1 KKYLPYAEQ
10 TGSDGSYRATAIA
23 GQAAFY
29 GTSGWDAN
37 VVKTPYPYSQA
48 VLEASPIGRVLEQGA
63 PGAVWQ
69 PYNAAIAGSG
79 HTVRADYSSNV
90 TGEVPLW
97 VVGPS
102 GASTSGSYYAAN
114 RLYKTISRD
123 ENWTGGKAGTTEEF
137 KDLEG
142 RVVMKKIWET
152 ESVGLSTH
160 YIYDDLGNLRYVVPP
175 AVTATGFT
183 ETGDANFENYIYG
196 YHYDGRKRLIEKKV
210 PGKGW
215 EYMVY
220 NRLDQLVL
228 SQDAVQRGD
237 GRWFFSK
244 YDALGRSILTGII
257 TSALDRSVWQA
268 TVDTA
273 SVLWE
278 SRDNTNSNGIGM
290 GYSNLSLPTGNFY
303 NYYTVTY
310 YDDYDFYQNPFGGP
324 ITSEAPVNRT
334 KGLVTGMRTLVI
346 GNGAMPFTVSYY
358 DTDGRLVR
366 TKSQN
371 HLGGTDVVNSSY
383 DFVGQLKTSARV
395 HIANG
400 ATTTIANSYS
410 YDHMGRK
417 ISTRENINSQGEVTL
432 NKLEYNEIGQVRAKG
447 LHGLGNGSPDGVD
460 ITLAAGDILT
470 SGQSR
475 TVKASGSI
483 TLAPGFEAQLG
494 STFNASIVGML
505 QNTEYAYNE
514 RGWLKGS
521 TSDQFRMQLDYQD
534 GTHPQFNGNIAN
546 QRWGGSLGN
555 VFTYQYDKLNR
566 LFKGEVS
573 PTVMSEVI
581 TYDVMGNI
589 TSLSRDG
596 GTAGSYGYVG
606 NRLTGIS
613 GGPLATGSYAYDA
626 NGNATTDGRTGVT
639 LGYNFLNL
647 PATAIK
653 SGLSLAYT
661 YDATGQ
667 KLRKVSSTA
676 GTTDYVDGIQYTN
689 GTIDFIQTEEGRAVN
704 NSGTYKYEY
713 NLSDHLGNVRYSFD
727 IYNGAVRKLQE
738 DNYYAFGLRH
748 SATAGTNNYLYN
760 GKELQDE
767 LGQYDYGARFYD
779 PIIGRWNV
787 VDPLAEADKKTTPY
801 AYVFNNPLRF
811 VDPDGMFGD
820 YYAMNGQYLG
830 SDGIKDDKVYAVA
843 DGGVRSTTVSGNK
856 ATRRLDPSKI
866 TQLGIGHK
874 DFLAKAAT
882 IFGESSA
889 SLVNQSPDLK
899 NEMFAIASVHER
911 NQTAYGASNDA
922 ATAFKDA
929 SPMERN
935 GTKKQYA
942 VAAEINAQLGGKDL
956 SYGATQWDGVEQSLY
971 PATNNKKSQDG
982 YELHMNTQGWSISN
996 DHYKKWKENVGTSF
1010 VAPQVKTATTGPN
1023 KGQQRLTSTAVY
1035 LKTIFWRA
1043 N

>member
-97 VVGPS
+97 VVGSS
-102 GASTSGSYYAAN
+102 GASTGDSYYAAN

-123 ENWTGGKAGTTEEF
+123 ENWTSGKAGTAEEF
-137 KDLEG
+137 RDLQG
-142 RVVMKKIWET
+142 RVVLKRIWET
-152 ESVGLSTH
+152 ESVALSTH

-175 AVTATGFT
+175 AVTATSFT
-183 ETGDANFENYIYG
+183 ETADANFENYIYG

-210 PGKGW
+210 PGRGW

-220 NRLDQLVL
+220 NKLDQLVL
-228 SQDAVQRGD
+228 SQDANQRLVNQ
-237 GRWFFSK
+237 WAFTK
-244 YDALGRSILTGII
+244 YDAMGRVVITGLYVNAG
-257 TSALDRSVWQA
+257 TGAAVQAL
-268 TVDTA
+268 VDA
-273 SVLWE
+273 HVALWE
-278 SRDNTNSNGIGM
+278 DRDNLATTYGTGYTNVAFPLVIAHFHSV
-290 GYSNLSLPTGNFY
+290 S
-303 NYYTVTY
+303 Y
-310 YDDYDFYQNPFGGP
+310 YDDYDFFANTFGQPNG
-324 ITSEAPVNRT
+324 TTQVTAERTRGLLTGTRVNVL
-334 KGLVTGMRTLVI
+334 GTGTMLLSV
-346 GNGAMPFTVSYY
+346 NYY
-358 DTDGRLVR
+358 DLDGRVVT

-383 DFVGQLKTSARV
+383 DFVGQLKTSARR

-400 ATTTIANSYS
+400 ATIMIANAFV

-417 ISTRENINSQGEVTL
+417 VSTRENINSQGEVTL
-432 NKLEYNEIGQVRAKG
+432 NKLEYNEIGQLKARG

-460 ITLAAGDILT
+460 ITLAAADILT

-494 STFNASIVGML
+494 STFSASIVGML

-514 RGWLKGS
+514 RGWLKS
-521 TSDQFRMQLDYQD
+521 SASDQFSMQLDYQD
-534 GTHPQFNGNIAN
+534 GTHPQFNGNISS
-546 QRWGGSLGN
+546 QRWGSSLGN

-566 LFKGEVS
+566 LTHGIS
-573 PTVMSEVI
+573 TGTAMSEVLG
-581 TYDVMGNI
+581 YDVMGNI

-596 GTAGSYGYVG
+596 STAGSYGYVG
-606 NRLTGIS
+606 NRLTSIS

-626 NGNATTDGRTGVT
+626 NGNATTDGRTGIT
-639 LGYNFLNL
+639 LGYNFLDL
-647 PATAIK
+647 PATATK

-667 KLRKVSSTA
+667 KLRKVSNIT
-676 GTTDYVDGIQYTN
+676 GTTDYVGGIQYTN

-704 NSGTYKYEY
+704 QSSIYKYEY
-713 NLSDHLGNVRYSFD
+713 NLLDHLGNVRYSFD

-748 SATAGTNNYLYN
+748 SAMAGTNNYLYN

-779 PIIGRWNV
+779 PVIGRWNS
-787 VDPLAEADKKTTPY
+787 VDPLAEKMRRHSPY
-801 AYVFNNPLRF
+801 NYVFNNPIRF
-811 VDPDGMFGD
+811 IDPDGMAPNGPGPVVLGGSATVNGAKKVMSAYYRFMINMGINNVALVLNTISNANNAGMAKGKVKEEYTRAANEGVKEIAIGFAIGAGTGRVFGQIGKSLFGKSATIGASELSASSSVTKTAINSVD
-820 YYAMNGQYLG
+820 DFIQSAAEGTGSQGLSKVGRALQKHAGREGSVFEDIEFSHKTANQQGLDLLQDILG
-830 SDGIKDDKVYAVA
+830 SKKQTIRNAPQ
-843 DGGVRSTTVSGNK
+843 GGYEIYDTTTGRGVGVS
-856 ATRRLDPSKI
+856 
-866 TQLGIGHK
+866 
-874 DFLAKAAT
+874 
-882 IFGESSA
+882 
-889 SLVNQSPDLK
+889 
-899 NEMFAIASVHER
+899 
-911 NQTAYGASNDA
+911 
-922 ATAFKDA
+922 
-929 SPMERN
+929 RN
-935 GTKKQYA
+935 GVFNGFRELKQ
-942 VAAEINAQLGGKDL
+942 
-956 SYGATQWDGVEQSLY
+956 
-971 PATNNKKSQDG
+971 
-982 YELHMNTQGWSISN
+982 
-996 DHYKKWKENVGTSF
+996 
-1010 VAPQVKTATTGPN
+1010 
-1023 KGQQRLTSTAVY
+1023 
-1035 LKTIFWRA
+1035 
-1043 N
+1043 